1 MAYNGNDSLERELYN
16 KFIKAGFTDEEAN
29 TLAKI
34 KKELSTTLGG
44 LVREPTLSEKIKIG
58 LSKIFG

>member
-16 KFIKAGFTDEEAN
+16 KFIKAGFTDKEAN
-29 TLAKI
+29 ILAKI
-34 KKELSTTLGG
+34 QGERSLSGRI
-44 LVREPTLSEKIKIG
+44 REPTLSEKIKIG